1 MKIVNWT
8 PSAIKAYFVKH
19 GSYPPGV
26 LDKRTAPTV
35 KLPKQSPGAYSIVMP
50 R

>member
-1 MKIVNWT
+1 MKITNWT
-8 PSAIKAYFVKH
+8 PSAIQAYVLKH

-35 KLPKQSPGAYSIVMP
+35 KLPKPSPGSYSFIGG